1 MTLWHV
7 KILFLILVLVLVT
20 PGMAAQEYHVQ
31 SAYAS
36 PPPPLSSI
44 SSIPEEIPVWE
55 LPLGLLFILVA
66 GCTAE
71 LLVSIKIW
79 AALGYRRVTRSNVLT
94 QAVRSSVFSAIQKN
108 PGIHLQGLARETRI
122 HLGTLRHHLN
132 MLTLTGK
139 ITSSQD
145 AASLRFYENGGTY
158 TETQQM
164 VLKHLR
170 NATRRQILGVLV
182 KQPSAG
188 RDEIAGLL
196 GFTGATITWH
206 MKLLEVDRIITV
218 QRSGRIVRYVIPDNV
233 TCCLNDYL
241 SV

>member
-7 KILFLILVLVLVT
+7 RILFLILVLALVT
-20 PGMAAQEYHVQ
+20 PGMAAQGYHVQ

-36 PPPPLSSI
+36 PPPPHSPST
-44 SSIPEEIPVWE
+44 PEEIPVWE
-55 LPLGLLFILVA
+55 LPLGLLFILAA

-94 QAVRSSVFSAIQKN
+94 QAVRSTVFSAIQKN
-108 PGIHLQGLARETRI
+108 PGIHLQGLASETKI

-139 ITSSQD
+139 ITLCQD
-145 AASLRFYENGGTY
+145 AASLRFYENNGTY
-158 TETQQM
+158 TETQQI

-170 NATRRQILGVLV
+170 NSTRKQILGVLV

-188 RDEIAGLL
+188 RHEIAELL

-206 MKLLEVDRIITV
+206 MKLLEMDSIITI

-233 TCCLNDYL
+233 NCCLNDYL
-241 SV
+241 SA